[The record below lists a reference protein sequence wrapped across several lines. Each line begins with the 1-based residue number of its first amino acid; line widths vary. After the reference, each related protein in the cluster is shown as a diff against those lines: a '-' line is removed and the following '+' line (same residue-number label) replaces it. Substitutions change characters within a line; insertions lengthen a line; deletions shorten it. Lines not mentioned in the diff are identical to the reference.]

1 MVRKITAALI
11 MFAAVS
17 CHDAE
22 ENSEQQLKNPAETH
36 PPSEAIPD
44 STRLVND
51 SVIVADTTRG
61 NGSQVGS
68 SDSIRKKQR

>member
-1 MVRKITAALI
+1 MKKWLFGFLVTGMVACNNT
-11 MFAAVS
+11 S
-17 CHDAE
+17 
-22 ENSEQQLKNPAETH
+22 SETELKDPSTVH

-61 NGSQVGS
+61 NGSQVGK
-68 SDSIRKKQR
+68 SDSMQKSKH